1 MKIKVGLLGM
11 GNVGTGTYKT
21 LDMNREKI
29 FDSTGLDIEISKVLV
44 NDTSKDR
51 GIKLPSEKLTQNP
64 DDIFLDKNIDI
75 VVELIGGIE
84 PASEF
89 MLKAMENGKHVVT
102 ANKAAV
108 AANYDKLINTAYK
121 NKVML
126 RYEASVGGGI
136 PIINALTTALT
147 SNDFEEILGIV
158 NGTTNY
164 IMTQMTEYGLEYS
177 DVLKVAQEKGF
188 AEADPTADVEGI
200 DVANKLSILMA
211 IVFGI
216 RISPDDIPR
225 EGITKI
231 SKDDITFANNFG
243 YKIKLLC
250 TARKSDN
257 KLECHV
263 QPAFVPLSHPLASV
277 SNEFNAVFVKG
288 NAVDDLMFYGKGA
301 GPLPTGS
308 AVMGDIIEISSSIAK
323 GSAFDS
329 APAKIN
335 EKLEYLGEGSNKY
348 YVRLSVTDLPGT
360 LGKISTSFGD
370 AGISVQSCMQVGSFD
385 KDCKTVPVI
394 FILREVTR
402 DLLNKTLDKIV
413 SNHDSVEKVDSVI
426 SVID

>member
-29 FDSTGLDIEISKVLV
+29 FDSTGLDIEITKVLV

-147 SNDFEEILGIV
+147 SNDFQEILGIV

-301 GPLPTGS
+301 GPMPTGS
-308 AVMGDIIEISSSIAK
+308 AVMGDILEISSSIAK

-335 EKLEYLGEGSNKY
+335 EKLEYVGEGSNKY

-402 DLLNKTLDKIV
+402 DLLNETLDKIV

>member
-29 FDSTGLDIEISKVLV
+29 FDSTGLDIEITKVLV

-147 SNDFEEILGIV
+147 SNDFQEILGIV

-335 EKLEYLGEGSNKY
+335 EKLEYVGEGSNKY

>member
-1 MKIKVGLLGM
+1 MLGM

-29 FDSTGLDIEISKVLV
+29 FDSTGLDIEITKVLV

-108 AANYDKLINTAYK
+108 AANYDNLINTAYK

-277 SNEFNAVFVKG
+277 NNEFNAVFVKG

-335 EKLEYLGEGSNKY
+335 EKLEYVGEGSNKY

>member
-1 MKIKVGLLGM
+1 MKIKLGLLGM

-29 FDSTGLDIEISKVLV
+29 FDSTGLDIEITKVLV

-301 GPLPTGS
+301 GPMPTGS
-308 AVMGDIIEISSSIAK
+308 AVMGDILEISSSIAK

-335 EKLEYLGEGSNKY
+335 EKLEYVGEGSNKY